1 MPLHVKDI
9 NVENDEVHGPLF
21 VVLETWD
28 ENETFQLQD
37 NLNDSHDPIVN
48 NHDKRCKFHQLI

>member
-9 NVENDEVHGPLF
+9 NVENDVHGPLF

-28 ENETFQLQD
+28 ENMKI
-37 NLNDSHDPIVN
+37 PIA
-48 NHDKRCKFHQLI
+48 R